1 MGPYGQPGSK
11 GEPGHEG
18 EIGPIGPMSERGTP
32 GNPGNDGIGLPGKHT
47 ATLLPGTS
55 FDLETG
61 TFTCSVSGTY
71 VFMFSMNKYPSSSYL
86 YVQLRKNDD
95 VVVSGYSTASN
106 HHEPMSRSAVLV
118 LQQGDTVYLTMHGR
132 VGGYSS
138 HDTSFSGFLLYP
150 E

>member
-1 MGPYGQPGSK
+1 MG
-11 GEPGHEG
+11 
-18 EIGPIGPMSERGTP
+18 ERGTP
-32 GNPGNDGIGLPGKHT
+32 GNPGDDGIGLPGKQA

-71 VFMFSMNKYPSSSYL
+71 VFIFSVCKPSAGSEL
-86 YVQLRKNDD
+86 FVNLRKNDD
-95 VVVSGYSTASN
+95 VVVTGYNTGPNRYGSLSGN
-106 HHEPMSRSAVLV
+106 AVLV
-118 LQQGDTVYLTMHGR
+118 LQRRDTVYLTMRGR
-132 VGGYSS
+132 AGGAAS